1 MIVFGKWK
9 EAIKS
14 LGGIIILE
22 EVAFVYLMLQVPTM
36 PSSVLYRKPCKKQ
49 HRQHASK
56 EDREEKQQ
64 KAKRVWGNEG
74 HWEEL
79 WSGANTVGL
88 HKTSATTSWGQP
100 QRGPEHSD
108 KLGLHCS
115 ETSHGRLQA
124 AGRQHN
130 RGEGR
135 QRSRKAALGVQRDKD
150 PKSEKRDITAS
161 VNTNSTQWIIHAF
174 TIILTKLHWKLKP
187 PKMSKEVKSNNNN
200 RRK

>member
-1 MIVFGKWK
+1 MRYYTIVFGKWK

-36 PSSVLYRKPCKKQ
+36 PSSGLYRKPCKKQ
-49 HRQHASK
+49 HRQRASK

-74 HWEEL
+74 HWGEL

-108 KLGLHCS
+108 KLGLRCYRLRGDS
-115 ETSHGRLQA
+115 TIGVRAGRG
-124 AGRQHN
+124 AGRQRWECKEIKTQN
-130 RGEGR
+130 
-135 QRSRKAALGVQRDKD
+135 
-150 PKSEKRDITAS
+150 PKKG
-161 VNTNSTQWIIHAF
+161 
-174 TIILTKLHWKLKP
+174 ILQP
-187 PKMSKEVKSNNNN
+187 Q
-200 RRK
+200 